1 MLRAAALTLLLLAG
15 CAGRPASLPPPV
27 EASQVVPA
35 PPPEPTPAPEVPRTP
50 RLPPTPELV
59 ALPGGRPVPAAP
71 PGATQPSGPSSGGP
85 SSGGPRAD
93 AIAPARGQIAR
104 PPSIIPP
111 PAEVEG
117 CFIPAN
123 AVTTQLNMTAPGI
136 ELDRGRATLA
146 AMTGR
151 PPEGGM
157 HVSGVYRAN
166 MRLRVGVRVSTAAN
180 GCLVPG
186 VQVSADV
193 QRAIF
198 VASELAPGSC
208 RYNVVLGHERE
219 HARIDDVVL
228 ADLDAWI
235 AAPLRQVLAEPG
247 VLRGTGQQLAAR
259 INARFEQARAAF
271 QSARN
276 AAQLSIDTPQE
287 YARASRACAG

>member
-1 MLRAAALTLLLLAG
+1 MLRAAALVLLLLAG

-27 EASQVVPA
+27 EANQVAPA
-35 PPPEPTPAPEVPRTP
+35 PPPEATPAPEVPRTP

-71 PGATQPSGPSSGGP
+71 PGATPPGGP

-93 AIAPARGQIAR
+93 TIAPARGQIAR
-104 PPSIIPP
+104 APSIIPP
-111 PAEVEG
+111 PAEVDG

-123 AVTTQLNMTAPGI
+123 AVSAQLNMSEPGI

-180 GCLVPG
+180 GCLVPS

-208 RYNVVLGHERE
+208 RYSVVLGHERE
-219 HARIDDVVL
+219 HARIDNVVL
-228 ADLDAWI
+228 GDLDAWI